1 MSVHI
6 KEEVVD
12 LEPVYIKTEV
22 PELESDYIQEEVFE
36 PEPVSVKTEIPA
48 VEFAHMEGDR
58 AVQFLSFNS
67 CQHHILKES
76 DSGSESVDFDVE
88 QTEDDTPDEDEE
100 DEVDD
105 MEGQT
110 DKSSQHWPSTK
121 LKEFEWSLDPPVM
134 EFSLPKI
141 VGVKEGL
148 SPQCSKLEKAEDF
161 FKFLFDSTTVHTVVE
176 CTNKRI
182 DREARVKHDSVMQH
196 VTEHEVY
203 AFIGVCILLGVLH
216 KRNVDVHEI
225 WSEKKGH
232 LHRVH
237 WATVAMSRQR
247 FTLLSSLLTFDDID
261 TRASRCAQDPG
272 FFKMQDIF
280 ERVRKKCCTAYQPG
294 GHLTV
299 DETLYPYRG
308 KCSLRRHIPKKPP
321 RYGLKLWEMVD
332 VESGYLCN
340 FNIYLGNKAGTTAR
354 DLRMTAALNLAKP
367 FYNSGR
373 NISTDKLFTS
383 VELADKLWQQGLT
396 LVGAIENREEI
407 LKKALLPSG
416 RPAKSTDFYFAS
428 YRTLV
433 SYVPEKQTT
442 INLLSTMHHD
452 KVVDTNTDRKKP
464 LVLLYFSSTKGG
476 CATFN
481 KTVEEFSCRRTMR
494 HWSLRLLQYLIDAM
508 AANTFVL
515 TRKAW
520 GLQKMTQVFGTEKQH
535 RRHFLEHLAQT
546 LIRPLAEVRGKQMVQ
561 SALGFSRDYLGKKMA
576 RRELSEEAVAN
587 LLAESGSECD
597 FVPDDSGSE
606 YEPSGTSSSEE
617 TNSGQ
622 EEEPME
628 TEPEP
633 LHEPS
638 TSRGPGLRDG
648 RFQLPSGQ
656 LYRMWLAGGCAMEA

>member
-6 KEEVVD
+6 KEEAVD

-22 PELESDYIQEEVFE
+22 AELESDYIQEEVFE

-88 QTEDDTPDEDEE
+88 QTEDDTTDEDEE

-110 DKSSQHWPSTK
+110 DKSSQHRPSTK

-237 WATVAMSRQR
+237 WATVAMSCQR

-321 RYGLKLWEMVD
+321 RYGLKLWWM
-332 VESGYLCN
+332 
-340 FNIYLGNKAGTTAR
+340 
-354 DLRMTAALNLAKP
+354 
-367 FYNSGR
+367 
-373 NISTDKLFTS
+373 
-383 VELADKLWQQGLT
+383 
-396 LVGAIENREEI
+396 
-407 LKKALLPSG
+407 
-416 RPAKSTDFYFAS
+416 
-428 YRTLV
+428 
-433 SYVPEKQTT
+433 
-442 INLLSTMHHD
+442 
-452 KVVDTNTDRKKP
+452 
-464 LVLLYFSSTKGG
+464 
-476 CATFN
+476 
-481 KTVEEFSCRRTMR
+481 
-494 HWSLRLLQYLIDAM
+494 
-508 AANTFVL
+508 
-515 TRKAW
+515 
-520 GLQKMTQVFGTEKQH
+520 
-535 RRHFLEHLAQT
+535 
-546 LIRPLAEVRGKQMVQ
+546 
-561 SALGFSRDYLGKKMA
+561 
-576 RRELSEEAVAN
+576 
-587 LLAESGSECD
+587 
-597 FVPDDSGSE
+597 
-606 YEPSGTSSSEE
+606 
-617 TNSGQ
+617 
-622 EEEPME
+622 
-628 TEPEP
+628 
-633 LHEPS
+633 
-638 TSRGPGLRDG
+638 
-648 RFQLPSGQ
+648 
-656 LYRMWLAGGCAMEA
+656 